1 MVRRSYAIALTL
13 LWIITFLL
21 ALYYGY
27 RQLKESETVDNYL
40 ISTGLAGLPIS
51 KETAV
56 RVSDQVRRDF
66 NVNAPSFV
74 ALKMDARPFLR
85 EDTGFLLTHKEGEC
99 GEGARV
105 IVNLLNRLGF
115 DATRFALYDRRLFP
129 AHTLVS
135 VVIGEKEFLVDSIN
149 SSPEPNRLLKTYDVS
164 PIHFS
169 ILDYRGNIKT
179 RTELKKNLD
188 KANRP
193 EALNGFLEHYWLY
206 SYEAVPYTKLLSALH
221 LNIRAFNLSRP
232 PRWISALAEK
242 PNMIMFLV
250 TFLSSVLIAYLL
262 NKLGISRTIWH
273 KIRREDISS
282 AKVQRSPCRY

>member
-115 DATRFALYDRRLFP
+115 DATRFSLYDRRLFP

-179 RTELKKNLD
+179 RT
-188 KANRP
+188 
-193 EALNGFLEHYWLY
+193 
-206 SYEAVPYTKLLSALH
+206 
-221 LNIRAFNLSRP
+221 
-232 PRWISALAEK
+232 
-242 PNMIMFLV
+242 
-250 TFLSSVLIAYLL
+250 
-262 NKLGISRTIWH
+262 
-273 KIRREDISS
+273 
-282 AKVQRSPCRY
+282 